1 MATGPGID
9 CCECLVVLSALS
21 VLKRR
26 QEREVIS
33 NVVSKYNGTATKR
46 VRVR

>member
-1 MATGPGID
+1 MVTGPGVD
-9 CCECLVVLSALS
+9 CCECLVVLSVFS

-33 NVVSKYNGTATKR
+33 NVMSKYNGTATKR
-46 VRVR
+46 VTVR